1 MSNRIRSRQSSSATR
16 ISDDQMID
24 LVGKLRQFLP
34 EIRERRR
41 SDKVSAS
48 KVLQDTCN
56 YIRKLHR
63 EVDNLSDRLSLLLDS
78 VDEDSQEA
86 AVIRN
91 LLM

>member
-1 MSNRIRSRQSSSATR
+1 MSNRRSRQSSSSPR

-24 LVGKLRQFLP
+24 LVSKLRLLLP
-34 EIRERRR
+34 EINERRR

-48 KVLQDTCN
+48 KVLQETCN

-63 EVDNLSDRLSLLLDS
+63 EVDNLSDRLSQLLDS

-86 AVIRN
+86 AVIRS

>member
-1 MSNRIRSRQSSSATR
+1 MSNRRSRQSSRASR

-41 SDKVSAS
+41 SEKVSAS
-48 KVLQDTCN
+48 KVLQETCN
-56 YIRKLHR
+56 YIRNLHR
-63 EVDNLSDRLSLLLDS
+63 EVDNLSDRLSQLLDS
-78 VDEDSQEA
+78 VDEDSPEA
-86 AVIRN
+86 AVIRS